1 MKKIGNKAMTP
12 TEKSQKRQSNLKKVA
27 ESLGYKSWSTV
38 QTDIANGRL
47 KIISNKVWH
56 SFKTI
61 R

>member
-47 KIISNKVWH
+47 KIISNKV
-56 SFKTI
+56 
-61 R
+61 